1 MKLDASSTKFH
12 AVHRVGKKVQERR
25 RPIIVRFVS
34 REDRN
39 AVWAKGDKI
48 KQSDVHTDAYIT
60 EDFARAIQGERK
72 VLMKAMSKARDDLGM
87 DTGAPNDNF
96 RENICSEDDLRS
108 RIFGTFVVKFLA
120 CLPLL
125 GFSNI

>member
-1 MKLDASSTKFH
+1 MKLDASSIKFH
-12 AVHRVGKKVQERR
+12 TVHRVGKKVQERT

-60 EDFARAIQGERK
+60 EDFARAIQEERK
-72 VLMKAMSKARDDLGM
+72 VLHTYIHTL
-87 DTGAPNDNF
+87 
-96 RENICSEDDLRS
+96 L
-108 RIFGTFVVKFLA
+108 
-120 CLPLL
+120 LPPQW
-125 GFSNI
+125 GFSGTIT